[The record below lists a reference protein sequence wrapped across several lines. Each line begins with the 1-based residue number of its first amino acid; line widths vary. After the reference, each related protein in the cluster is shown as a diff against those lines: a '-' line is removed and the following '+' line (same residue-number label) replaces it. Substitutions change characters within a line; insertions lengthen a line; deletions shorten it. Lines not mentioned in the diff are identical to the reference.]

1 MAFNLPVL
9 SVAENC
15 DASGFIHMAFYV
27 CDRCRASSSQQHFS
41 TILTCAPVWCNQLAI
56 ACRST
61 RKTALSL
68 STMCDIVRVFRG
80 LERYEVQRGEQV
92 TLIPAKLRPLQHQLL
107 QWLEVPA
114 SLYQ

>member
-1 MAFNLPVL
+1 MF
-9 SVAENC
+9 
-15 DASGFIHMAFYV
+15 
-27 CDRCRASSSQQHFS
+27 
-41 TILTCAPVWCNQLAI
+41 
-56 ACRST
+56 
-61 RKTALSL
+61 
-68 STMCDIVRVFRG
+68 DIVRVFRG